1 MDSLSFYTKASN
13 LRVGLLSNSTLTS
26 PNTILPGNVSVAG
39 SLTAPAII
47 GTNLAIAGTATAAAI
62 QLSGTTAGTYL
73 LFNNNVSTISGIVTT
88 TAYGAFGISP
98 GTALDR
104 YALNAHRWWTGSS
117 GTSSGTVGMQ
127 LNSAGLTLSTL
138 SVNSLTTTY
147 LTAAGT
153 CLFNS
158 IVRSP
163 NNLYTVCYVNPS
175 NTYSLSTSYN
185 TTVIFPQ
192 LATLSFLSNSYSNGV
207 ALTTN
212 SNTQIVVPFS
222 GFWEFRFSLT
232 MSNGPNTPGNGYINT
247 FTSQSSNP
255 AMYDNQAFIP
265 GQNSYAY
272 SFSTSGILLQGD
284 TIQFS
289 LFNYYGSLQVVPYNF
304 RASLLQRI

>member
-1 MDSLSFYTKASN
+1 MVFDPSGLCIICFRTLSHMDSLSFYTRASN
-13 LRVGLLSNSTLTS
+13 LRVGLLSNSTLSS
-26 PNTILPGNVSVAG
+26 PNTNLPGNVSVAG

-73 LFNNNVSTISGIVTT
+73 LFNNNVSTVSGTVTT

-138 SVNSLTTTY
+138 TTTY

-163 NNLYTVCYVNPS
+163 NNLYTVCYVNTNNS
-175 NTYSLSTSYN
+175 YSLS
-185 TTVIFPQ
+185 
-192 LATLSFLSNSYSNGV
+192 LD
-207 ALTTN
+207 
-212 SNTQIVVPFS
+212 
-222 GFWEFRFSLT
+222 
-232 MSNGPNTPGNGYINT
+232 GPPT
-247 FTSQSSNP
+247 
-255 AMYDNQAFIP
+255 
-265 GQNSYAY
+265 
-272 SFSTSGILLQGD
+272 
-284 TIQFS
+284 
-289 LFNYYGSLQVVPYNF
+289 
-304 RASLLQRI
+304 